1 MKTITLTKTDKSL
14 PPIFISDDTP
24 SIPTQQVTIAHTSR
38 DNPRHPRNIQLSNE
52 FIFVKRA
59 GSPPVAMH
67 VDDFIQLCTHVE
79 PKLSWPP
86 LFKQNVV
93 MQGSPAVIES
103 QFETSNPE
111 LSESDNVISYQWQQG
126 ANDGSQW
133 QDLSDNETFSGCKT
147 NKLSVTN
154 APGAPTKTLRCLATN
169 GAGVRSSL
177 IITSSAPPVT
187 PAKA

>member
-24 SIPTQQVTIAHTSR
+24 SIPTQQVTIGHTSKA
-38 DNPRHPRNIQLSNE
+38 NPRHPRNIQLSNE

-93 MQGSPAVIES
+93 TQGSPAVIES
-103 QFETSNPE
+103 QFEPSNPE
-111 LSESDNVISYQWQQG
+111 LTEADNVIKYQWQQG
-126 ANDGSQW
+126 ANDGSNW
-133 QDLSDNETFSGCKT
+133 VDLSDDATFSGCAT
-147 NKLSVTN
+147 NKISINN
-154 APGAPTKTLRCLATN
+154 APGSPTKTLRCIATN
-169 GAGVRSSL
+169 GAGSRSSL
-177 IITSSAPPVT
+177 IITSAAPAVT
-187 PAKA
+187 AAKA